1 VTPGLT
7 KPKMQLETIGQRLD
21 KETIWDP
28 AAAHYGGWNPVGLLA
43 QGRLFQLMLA
53 RPSSQPEEVP
63 IAHVLKLPRP
73 EQAREALPQFL
84 LKREAEVART
94 VADPRIVS
102 ILDSQLEVPPF
113 FLVLPLLEGESL
125 KKMLVS
131 RRPTLL
137 QALWIARQVVQG
149 LAALEKAGW
158 NHGDLKPSNI
168 HVNPR
173 GHVTLLDLGFARR
186 KDQPGWHEEYL
197 LMGTPIYM
205 APELFTSSNGG
216 DIRSD
221 LYSIG
226 VILFEM
232 VAGRP
237 PIIGTSLQE
246 LYSRKLTEPPP
257 RLKNFCPE
265 VPPQLDRLVRKLLS
279 RNPLRRPQT
288 AHEVAERMVD
298 LEISLIGRRFGTDS
312 RSCSGPEERKE
323 RDPPTMPISRS
334 T

>member
-1 VTPGLT
+1 
-7 KPKMQLETIGQRLD
+7 MQVETIGQRVE
-21 KETIWDP
+21 KEIIWDQ
-28 AAAHYGGWNPVGLLA
+28 ASARFGGWNPVGLLA
-43 QGRLFQLMLA
+43 QGRVFQLMLA
-53 RPSSQPEEVP
+53 RPSSQSEEVP
-63 IAHVLKLPRP
+63 IAHVLKVPRP
-73 EQAREALPQFL
+73 DQAHEHLPQLL
-84 LKREAEVART
+84 LKREAEVARS
-94 VADPRIVS
+94 VVDPRIVS
-102 ILDSQLEVPPF
+102 ILDSHLEVPPF
-113 FLVLPLLEGESL
+113 FLVLPLLEGQSL
-125 KKMLVS
+125 KNILVS
-131 RRPTLL
+131 RRPTVL

-186 KDQPGWHEEYL
+186 RHEHGWKEEHL

-221 LYSIG
+221 LYSLG

-237 PIIGTSLQE
+237 PILGTSLQE

-257 RLKNFCPE
+257 RLNRFCPE

-279 RNPLRRPQT
+279 RNPLRRPQS
-288 AHEVAERMVD
+288 AHEVAERIVD
-298 LEISLIGRRFGTDS
+298 LEISLIGRRFGADS
-312 RSCSGPEERKE
+312 RRCSGPDKSDERG
-323 RDPPTMPISRS
+323 PLTMPVGSS